1 MPTLIKVALTYNVC
15 KKLTLFYIVQKSYI
29 ILYFQD
35 KWIALLHH
43 VCNEHDWLG
52 GACDHEDGEHDASL
66 PWFDKRFQGE
76 VLLGKLNYTRPVFAY
91 FT

>member
-1 MPTLIKVALTYNVC
+1 MC

-52 GACDHEDGEHDASL
+52 GPCDHEDGENDASL
-66 PWFDKRFQGE
+66 PWFDNRDADFIELQK
-76 VLLGKLNYTRPVFAY
+76 VILHPDLLASFKYYTQFR
-91 FT
+91 

>member
-1 MPTLIKVALTYNVC
+1 MC

-66 PWFDKRFQGE
+66 PWFDNRDADFIELQK
-76 VLLGKLNYTRPVFAY
+76 VILHPDLLASFKYYTRFR
-91 FT
+91 